1 MVSCHGTSLRAVLY
15 PSITWYVVIVCH
27 FHASVS
33 WFCIVCSSC
42 VISLM
47 LTSLTLPYLYIFKC
61 QTEHGPALHFFLC
74 KVTSTGIL
82 QGRASVSSRKTLQNL
97 FRSQAHRKINFARLS
112 AKLLRLS
119 LACQYLAVVVFCAR
133 KK

>member
-61 QTEHGPALHFFLC
+61 QTEHGPALHFSF
-74 KVTSTGIL
+74 
-82 QGRASVSSRKTLQNL
+82 
-97 FRSQAHRKINFARLS
+97 
-112 AKLLRLS
+112 AKLRRP
-119 LACQYLAVVVFCAR
+119 AFCKGAPPSHLVKLYKIYSAHKR
-133 KK
+133 TAK